1 MKIGIFGGCFNP
13 PHKMHK
19 NIPLELINNGY
30 LDKVIYVPTGDSYNK
45 KDLTSFET
53 RYNMVRLMISGNDN
67 LLVSDIGNK
76 NYEYTY
82 QVLDYF
88 KGIYK
93 QDDIYFIC
101 GSDNLNE
108 FDTWK
113 NYEYILGNYKLLII
127 KRNSDNI
134 DEILKKY
141 NKYKK
146 NIVISNIKEKYLS
159 STIIRNNIKNNK
171 KEISKKELDDSVYK
185 YIENKKL
192 YRGN

>member
-19 NIPLELINNGY
+19 NIPLELISNGY
-30 LDKVIYVPTGDSYNK
+30 LDKVIYVPTGDNYKK
-45 KDLTSFET
+45 KDLTLFKT
-53 RYNMVRLMISGNDN
+53 RYDMVKLMILDNKN

-76 NYEYTY
+76 SCEYTY

-88 KGIYK
+88 KGIYETN
-93 QDDIYFIC
+93 DIYFIC

-113 NYEYILGNYKLLII
+113 NYEYILGNYKLLVI

-134 DEILKKY
+134 DHIMKKY
-141 NKYKK
+141 DKYKE
-146 NIVISNIKEKYLS
+146 NIIISNIKEKYLS
-159 STIIRNNIKNNK
+159 STIIRNNIKSNK
-171 KEISKKELDDSVYK
+171 KELLKDELDDNVYE
-185 YIENKKL
+185 YIESENL
-192 YRGN
+192 YI

>member
-53 RYNMVRLMISGNDN
+53 RYNMVRLMISDNKN

-76 NYEYTY
+76 NHGYTY

-88 KGIYK
+88 QGIYK

-113 NYEYILGNYKLLII
+113 NYEYILDNYKLLII
-127 KRNSDNI
+127 KRNSDNMDLI
-134 DEILKKY
+134 MKRYD
-141 NKYKK
+141 KYKK
-146 NIVISNIKEKYLS
+146 NIVISNVKEKYLS

-171 KEISKKELDDSVYK
+171 KEIAKKELDDSVYE
-185 YIENKKL
+185 YIENKNL
-192 YRGN
+192 YI

>member
-19 NIPLELINNGY
+19 NISLELIKRGY
-30 LDKVIYVPTGDSYNK
+30 LDKVIYVPTGDNYKK

-53 RYNMVRLMISGNDN
+53 RYNMVSLMISNNKN

-88 KGIYK
+88 KCIYK
-93 QDDIYFIC
+93 KDDIYFIC

-113 NYEYILGNYKLLII
+113 NYEYILKHYKLLVI

-134 DEILKKY
+134 NYIIKKY

-146 NIVISNIKEKYLS
+146 NIIISNVEEKYLS
-159 STIIRNNIKNNK
+159 STIIRNNIKNNE
-171 KEISKKELDDSVYK
+171 KEMVKKELDDSVYE
-185 YIENKKL
+185 YIKKEKL
-192 YRGN
+192 YI

>member
-45 KDLTSFET
+45 KDLTLFEI
-53 RYNMVRLMISGNDN
+53 RYNMVRLMISDNKN

-76 NYEYTY
+76 NHGYTY

-88 KGIYK
+88 QGIYK

-113 NYEYILGNYKLLII
+113 NYEYILDNYKLLII

-134 DEILKKY
+134 DHIMKKY
-141 NKYKK
+141 VKYKK
-146 NIVISNIKEKYLS
+146 NIVISNVKEKYLS

-171 KEISKKELDDSVYK
+171 KEIAKKELDDRVYE